1 MPRKKIKEVEEKKE
15 EKVQEDKET
24 EPSFS
29 DIADANLTSL
39 NLPKSV
45 KERAKDLLNKF
56 IKEETRL
63 VKGRFKNYAV
73 PGDSQHVFVV
83 KYPGIPPFSQ
93 ILQDGETYE
102 IPLYVARH
110 INGID
115 VTAKQLNGKV
125 NSCAYPTHGFKWDNA
140 TNAPQ
145 SRDDGGMIVPLVIPS
160 KWTRRYAFDSLEF
173 HDAI

>member
-1 MPRKKIKEVEEKKE
+1 MPRKKTKEPIEKVVEEPKE
-15 EKVQEDKET
+15 EIT
-24 EPSFS
+24 FS
-29 DIADANLTSL
+29 DVADKKLEEL

-63 VKGRFKNYAV
+63 VKGKFKNYAI

-93 ILQDGETYE
+93 VLQDGETYE

-125 NSCAYPTHGFKWDNA
+125 NSCQYPTHGFKWDNER
-140 TNAPQ
+140 NAPA
-145 SRDDGGMIVPLVIPS
+145 SREDGGIIVPLVVPA
-160 KWTRRYAFDSLEF
+160 KWTRRYAFDSVEF
-173 HDAI
+173 DTV